1 MKPIIRLGQT
11 HIGPAYKDS
20 TNARWQSTGNFLD
33 DLSPAEKFDAAFN
46 HWDPFSVEEL
56 KPFSANNCD
65 PESFDATYYDHLGP
79 LAHYVSEY
87 KGNKKTRTA
96 VIEGALDEHCTAKP
110 DSQCI
115 IDCGDEPSDDEN
127 ENRINF
133 DRCIERCDRGGVE
146 TWWGSCHAWAPAAI
160 LEKEPLYPVTIPTE
174 YGDITFEVGDIKALF
189 SIAYDRTQAA
199 LIGGRCNDFEVKRDE
214 KTGRIIN
221 ENCRD
226 LNAGAFHVSMTNLL
240 GIQRRGFVEDR
251 TFDYEVWNQPV
262 KGFEVKE
269 MEEISIERAHELLNV
284 DAASPTDCH
293 PDFSGEE
300 DAYCYNSN
308 IDTLLKVK
316 TTLHWLTESQA
327 STHALGHQH
336 LARYAR
342 TDTYD
347 YILEVKDGE
356 VVGGEWFGDSIRNH
370 PDFIWL
376 PFSHGALPRKFEIE
390 HVRMLNRLAQLS
402 PEERAAPKL
411 PVTRES
417 GELNLMIPDNSTRG
431 ISTPLSV
438 EGSLLND
445 IDVVLKVTV
454 DITHTHIREI

>member
-1 MKPIIRLGQT
+1 M
-11 HIGPAYKDS
+11 
-20 TNARWQSTGNFLD
+20 
-33 DLSPAEKFDAAFN
+33 
-46 HWDPFSVEEL
+46 
-56 KPFSANNCD
+56 
-65 PESFDATYYDHLGP
+65 
-79 LAHYVSEY
+79 SEY

-240 GIQRRGFVEDR
+240 GIQRRAVEDR
-251 TFDYEVWNQPV
+251 PSTMKYESAQ

-269 MEEISIERAHELLNV
+269 TSDFRQPAYELFV
-284 DAASPTDCH
+284 TDMAS
-293 PDFSGEE
+293 
-300 DAYCYNSN
+300 
-308 IDTLLKVK
+308 
-316 TTLHWLTESQA
+316 
-327 STHALGHQH
+327 
-336 LARYAR
+336 
-342 TDTYD
+342 
-347 YILEVKDGE
+347 
-356 VVGGEWFGDSIRNH
+356 
-370 PDFIWL
+370 
-376 PFSHGALPRKFEIE
+376 
-390 HVRMLNRLAQLS
+390 
-402 PEERAAPKL
+402 
-411 PVTRES
+411 
-417 GELNLMIPDNSTRG
+417 
-431 ISTPLSV
+431 
-438 EGSLLND
+438 
-445 IDVVLKVTV
+445 
-454 DITHTHIREI
+454 